1 MIHGPDAIVFWQS
14 GFVTIN
20 LTLVATWGIMLLLIL
35 VSKLVTRRLTTGPK
49 ASWWQNLLETI
60 VELLRGQLREIG
72 FSEPD
77 RHLPFLGTLFLFI
90 ATANLLIVLPFYE
103 PPTASFSTT
112 AALALCVFVFTPV
125 CTIAQK
131 GLRGWLAALCHPN
144 PLLAPLHI
152 MGDISRT
159 IALAIRLFGN
169 VMSENLVG
177 GLLLSLAPFFVPVV
191 MKLFGLL
198 TGFVQACIFS
208 LLAAV
213 FLAAATSETPS
224 NEAGERN

>member
-1 MIHGPDAIVFWQS
+1 MIHGPDAIVFWQY
-14 GFVTIN
+14 GWVKIN
-20 LTLVATWGIMLLLIL
+20 LTLAATWGIMLFLIV
-35 VSKLVTRRLTTGPK
+35 VSILATRRLTGDLK

-60 VELLRGQLREIG
+60 VELLREQLKEIG
-72 FSEPD
+72 FKDPD
-77 RHLPFLGTLFLFI
+77 KHLPFLGTLFLFI

-112 AALALCVFVFTPV
+112 AALALCVFIATPFFA
-125 CTIAQK
+125 IAKK

-159 IALAIRLFGN
+159 VALAIRLFGN

-177 GLLLSLAPFFVPVV
+177 GLLISLVPFFVPVV

-213 FLAAATSETPS
+213 FLAAATAEEESES
-224 NEAGERN
+224 

>member
-1 MIHGPDAIVFWQS
+1 MIHGPDAIVFWQF

-20 LTLVATWGIMLLLIL
+20 LTLVATWGIMALLAGISFLA
-35 VSKLVTRRLTTGPK
+35 TRRLTKDLK

-60 VELLRGQLREIG
+60 IELLRGQLREIG
-72 FSEPD
+72 FKEPD
-77 RHLPFLGTLFLFI
+77 RYLPFLGTLFLFI
-90 ATANLLIVLPFYE
+90 ASANMLIILPFYE

-112 AALALCVFVFTPV
+112 AALAVCVFIATPAFA
-125 CTIAQK
+125 IAQK
-131 GLRGWLAALCHPN
+131 GLRGWLSSLCHPN

-159 IALAIRLFGN
+159 VALAVRLFGN
-169 VMSENLVG
+169 VMSENLIG
-177 GLLLSLAPFFVPVV
+177 GLLLAIVPFFIPVV

-213 FLAAATSETPS
+213 FLAAATSE
-224 NEAGERN
+224 NEADR

>member
-1 MIHGPDAIVFWQS
+1 MIHGPDAIVFWRF

-20 LTLVATWGIMLLLIL
+20 LTLVVTWCIMALLIV
-35 VSKLVTRRLTTGPK
+35 VSFLATRRLTNDLK

-72 FSEPD
+72 FKNPD
-77 RHLPFLGTLFLFI
+77 QHLPFLGTLFLFI
-90 ATANLLIVLPFYE
+90 ASANMLIILPFYE

-112 AALALCVFVFTPV
+112 AALAICVFIATPAFA
-125 CTIAQK
+125 IAEK
-131 GLRGWLAALCHPN
+131 GLFGWLSSLCHPN
-144 PLLAPLHI
+144 PLFAPLHI

-159 IALAIRLFGN
+159 VALAIRLFGN
-169 VMSENLVG
+169 VMSENFVG
-177 GLLLSLAPFFVPVV
+177 GLLLSLVPFFVPVI

-213 FLAAATSETPS
+213 FLAAATSE
-224 NEAGERN
+224 NESDR

>member
-1 MIHGPDAIVFWQS
+1 MIHGPDAVIFWQY
-14 GFVTIN
+14 GVVTIN
-20 LTLVATWGIMLLLIL
+20 LTLVATWFIMALLTGISIL
-35 VSKLVTRRLTTGPK
+35 ATRRLTSDLK

-72 FSEPD
+72 FTDPD

-90 ATANLLIVLPFYE
+90 VSANMLIILPFYE

-112 AALALCVFVFTPV
+112 AALAASVFFATPLFA
-125 CTIAQK
+125 IAEK
-131 GLRGWLAALCHPN
+131 GIRNWIASLFHPS

-152 MGDISRT
+152 IGNISRT

-177 GLLLSLAPFFVPVV
+177 GLLLSLVPFFVPVV

-213 FLAAATSETPS
+213 FLAAATSEEEP
-224 NEAGERN
+224 ER

>member
-1 MIHGPDAIVFWQS
+1 MIHGPDAIVFWRV
-14 GFVTIN
+14 GFVMIN
-20 LTLVATWGIMLLLIL
+20 LTLVATWGIMALLIL
-35 VSKLVTRRLTTGPK
+35 VSALATRRLTNDLK
-49 ASWWQNLLETI
+49 ASWWQNLLETV

-72 FSEPD
+72 FAEPD

-112 AALALCVFVFTPV
+112 AALALCVFIATPAYTV
-125 CTIAQK
+125 IQK
-131 GLRGWLAALCHPN
+131 GVRGWLAGLCHPN

-213 FLAAATSETPS
+213 FLAAATSENPS
-224 NEAGERN
+224 DESG